1 MGTDSMSGF
10 QPRSISLA
18 AASDKNESLLIS
30 GSDTGN
36 QREFRTLR
44 SATQGSALRTR
55 KPFEKG
61 LSENS
66 IVWRGANR

>member
-1 MGTDSMSGF
+1 MSGF

-18 AASDKNESLLIS
+18 AASDKNESLLIP

-66 IVWRGANR
+66 IVWRAASC

>member
-1 MGTDSMSGF
+1 MSGF

-18 AASDKNESLLIS
+18 AASDKNESLLIP

-36 QREFRTLR
+36 QREFRVLR
-44 SATQGSALRTR
+44 DTTQGSALRTR

-61 LSENS
+61 LSENF
-66 IVWRGANR
+66 IVWRAASC